1 MFLDNYKLKFLEKS
15 HSCNE
20 VSIGLIR
27 TSMTEERWNFAN
39 QEPNHL
45 GLSLVALVATPCLLI
60 CVTEYPCG
68 CHLRGVARPLAPT
81 SPEAM
86 NIIFHLKS
94 IADNLCLSVSYLL
107 MLLPPMHLANPWI
120 YKFLLFYNYKKF
132 EKLCPHWNL
141 IWGGGNLT
149 MVTQY

>member
-39 QEPNHL
+39 LETNHL

-132 EKLCPHWNL
+132 EKLCLHWNML
-141 IWGGGNLT
+141 WGGG
-149 MVTQY
+149 VT